1 MIGICY
7 RGNLI
12 TLWRLVA
19 SSVAGAECS
28 GVLVILATM
37 MVVVDITWL

>member
-7 RGNLI
+7 RGNLV
-12 TLWRLVA
+12 TLGRLVV

-37 MVVVDITWL
+37 MFVVDIAWL